1 MGGVVNPKLASERL
15 TVEDGSPESD
25 TLIEAVPK
33 DAAKRIAVSFL
44 PITLAGGMLN
54 FVAGRMFR
62 EIRVHQEFEKAIGID
77 ESKAEADGVRI
88 SPP

>member
-1 MGGVVNPKLASERL
+1 MVNPNPASERL

-25 TLIEAVPK
+25 ALIEAVPK

-44 PITLAGGMLN
+44 PIILAGGMLN
-54 FVAGRMFR
+54 FVAGRMFQ
-62 EIRVHQEFEKAIGID
+62 EIRVHQEFEEAIGID

-88 SPP
+88 SPQ